1 MCVWNVAACCSKAK
15 KKRGQYG
22 GKESLLYFRC
32 WQFGER
38 VADICSKADSPPWQ
52 AVGESFYRQSQ
63 GWGATC
69 RNSSVISNSHLQ
81 LVISGL
87 TSIIL
92 VVLRT
97 VNLQFCCVLVPISLR
112 SVLKLWQLKSWV
124 QSGHHVVNFST
135 WCFGIYKAAH
145 RIWFRI
151 LSIALEKKLN
161 VLDYA

>member
-1 MCVWNVAACCSKAK
+1 M
-15 KKRGQYG
+15 
-22 GKESLLYFRC
+22 
-32 WQFGER
+32 
-38 VADICSKADSPPWQ
+38 
-52 AVGESFYRQSQ
+52 
-63 GWGATC
+63 ATC

-81 LVISGL
+81 VVISGL
-87 TSIIL
+87 PSIIL

-97 VNLQFCCVLVPISLR
+97 VNLQFCCVLVPISLQ
-112 SVLKLWQLKSWV
+112 SILKLWQLKSWV

-151 LSIALEKKLN
+151 LSIALEKKLK